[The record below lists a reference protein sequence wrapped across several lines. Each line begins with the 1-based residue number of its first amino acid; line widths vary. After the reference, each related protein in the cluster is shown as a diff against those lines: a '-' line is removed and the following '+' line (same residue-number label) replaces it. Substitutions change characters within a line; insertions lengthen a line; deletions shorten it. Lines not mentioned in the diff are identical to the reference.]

1 MKARFG
7 TCGIALALLVFL
19 TAACSG
25 GDDGNDGDAGSKA
38 PFLLGSSASKW
49 ERLGGSWT
57 ERQDG
62 VFVQSDAEGAAIAVA
77 GEEQWADYELRSSVA
92 LTGGEFQ
99 AGLLFRYAS
108 PEDYY
113 YLIVR
118 SESFVY
124 PSPKLE
130 LFRKVKGIA
139 ASIGSAD
146 LSVPD
151 RQAVSLRIEAAGD
164 RLRVYAGDG
173 ERPLIDTRD
182 AAITQGK
189 AGVLTLMSEAEFG
202 PTEVTPIV
210 PFYTAPQP
218 GEETDGKLW
227 SVSRSGDVYDR
238 SFTAPSPGELDI
250 AGDAVL
256 LREVIATSSVRIS
269 VLSNDRTVWPIE
281 GTEAAW
287 SGSQEEPG
295 AYAVRFRLPV
305 EVGDRVTFRIEGDSP
320 DKSVAW
326 NPSLSYG
333 EMSSVPLH
341 FRHSEHEIGDVH
353 PYFAKDGAL
362 NMYYLRPGGGYEAA
376 LLTSRDMLRYEE
388 ASLTLKRDASVPPIK
403 PWFVLGVFYD
413 EQAGVYRS
421 YSGTDGNVMRSAY
434 STDLQTWQAAG
445 PEYDI
450 PPQPGYS
457 VQRDPYVFR
466 NEDDGQYWAVMT
478 CRKGGE
484 QNGPEGSVCYA
495 VSPDLKSW
503 TGKGDLYAP
512 GNIGDPEVPQMFK
525 HEGKW
530 YLIFSVYDHRVG
542 PTTCL
547 VADSPHGPWLEAD
560 MQLLDGEDLAAAQI
574 AFPAGGRPLLF
585 GWIPLR
591 DVETIGY
598 QHWGGDIAL
607 PRELVR
613 RPNGL
618 FDVRLPASVGQA
630 IRGGRWPLP
639 AAPDAVHSADGDREA
654 VIPGRYDRFD
664 LTFEW
669 LPSATDAVG
678 GVRIVS
684 DGSERPVTVELDP
697 AAGKLRI
704 RSGEIVHSELQVELD
719 STEVVR
725 ARLIVEDD
733 IVELFVNERYALAAR
748 LMEPVRQ
755 ASLSLFDTGDAADS
769 PSGSVFSAVE
779 LYRLLSRQELA
790 H

>member
-1 MKARFG
+1 MNARFG
-7 TCGIALALLVFL
+7 ACGVALALFVFL
-19 TAACSG
+19 LSACSN
-25 GDDGNDGDAGSKA
+25 DGKDGDAGDKT
-38 PFLLGSSASKW
+38 PFLLGSPAWKW

-62 VFVQSDAEGAAIAVA
+62 SFGQSDSSGTAIAVA
-77 GEEQWADYELRSSVA
+77 GEEIWADYELRSSVA

-108 PEDYY
+108 SQDYY

-130 LFRKVKGIA
+130 LFRKVQGIA
-139 ASIGSAD
+139 ASIGSAE

-151 RQAVSLRIEAAGD
+151 REALPLRIEAAGD
-164 RLRVYAGDG
+164 RIRVYAGDG
-173 ERPLIDTRD
+173 EQPLIETRD

-202 PTEVTPIV
+202 PTEVSPIV

-218 GEETDGKLW
+218 GEEADGKLW
-227 SVSRSGDVYDR
+227 SVSRSGDFYDR

-256 LREVIATSSVRIS
+256 LTHGSAGSFIKIS
-269 VLSNDRTVWPIE
+269 VLLNDQVAWPLA
-281 GTEAAW
+281 GMEAAW
-287 SGSQEEPG
+287 RGEQSEPE

-305 EVGDRVTFRIEGDSP
+305 GAGDRVTFRIEGDSP
-320 DKSVAW
+320 EKSVSW
-326 NPSLSYG
+326 TPSLSYG
-333 EMSSVPLH
+333 ELPTVPLH

-353 PYFAKDGAL
+353 PYFAEDGTL

-376 LLTSRDMLRYEE
+376 LLTSRDMLRYGE
-388 ASLTLKRDASVPPIK
+388 ASLTLKRDASVSPVK

-434 STDLQTWQAAG
+434 STDLQTWHAAG
-445 PEYDI
+445 SEYDI
-450 PPQPGYS
+450 PPQPGYA
-457 VQRDPYVFR
+457 VQRDPFVFR

-478 CRKGGE
+478 CRKGGD

-503 TGKGDLYAP
+503 TGMGDLYAP

-525 HEGKW
+525 HQGKW

-542 PTTCL
+542 PTTSL
-547 VADSPHGPWLEAD
+547 VSDSPHGSWLEAD
-560 MQLLDGEDLAAAQI
+560 KQLLDGEDLAAAQI
-574 AFPAGGRPLLF
+574 AFPADGRPLLF

-613 RPNGL
+613 RPDGL
-618 FDVRLPASVGQA
+618 FDVRLPDSVGQA
-630 IRGGRWPLP
+630 IRGGRLPLP
-639 AAPDAVHSADGDREA
+639 ATLDTAPSAVGNLEA
-654 VIPGRYDRFD
+654 AIPGRYDRFD

-669 LPSATDAVG
+669 QPSDSDAVG

-684 DGSERPVTVELDP
+684 DGSERPVTFELDP
-697 AAGKLRI
+697 ADGKLRI
-704 RSGEIVHSELQVELD
+704 RSDDVVHSELQVELG
-719 STEVVR
+719 STEAVR

-755 ASLSLFDTGDAADS
+755 ASLSLFDSGDAAVS
-769 PSGSVFSAVE
+769 PSGFVFSAIE
-779 LYRLLSRQELA
+779 LYRLLGRQELA